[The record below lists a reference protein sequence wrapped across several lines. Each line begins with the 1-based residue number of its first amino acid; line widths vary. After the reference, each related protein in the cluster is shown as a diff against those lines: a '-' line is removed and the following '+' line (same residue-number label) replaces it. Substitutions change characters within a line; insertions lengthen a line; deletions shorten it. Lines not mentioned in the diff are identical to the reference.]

1 VIACDEW
8 QPPFCFKYSDRGIT
22 TRIQNIHRL
31 KKGKVTHFESV
42 LVIEYFFYFYLIF
55 RHSKKMKEHS
65 ASKHFKIMLLIFK
78 INIISDIPN
87 LAELLSLNSKIN
99 TGTWSMELQSQKKI
113 PIDIK
118 SQFNMQLI
126 YLWQNTGVASHYMWR
141 NILKTKILTINKV
154 CSTSTI
160 CTSHLRQ
167 YWK

>member
-1 VIACDEW
+1 
-8 QPPFCFKYSDRGIT
+8 
-22 TRIQNIHRL
+22 
-31 KKGKVTHFESV
+31 
-42 LVIEYFFYFYLIF
+42 
-55 RHSKKMKEHS
+55 MKEHS

-126 YLWQNTGVASHYMWR
+126 YL
-141 NILKTKILTINKV
+141 
-154 CSTSTI
+154 
-160 CTSHLRQ
+160 
-167 YWK
+167 